1 MRNYITLQLAYAS
14 EYVVVDVLAMRSTL
28 LLELIGPLAT
38 LYLIQAK
45 GWPLVAVF
53 WGMWSLA
60 LIQNVDG
67 WLSWTDI
74 EMFTNEKNGIHLAES
89 ETYVELLAS
98 SIMVGFATTIK
109 RTVLAMYLGK
119 RIYYNYKKKVER
131 CMLEMLLM
139 VSQYFV

>member
-1 MRNYITLQLAYAS
+1 
-14 EYVVVDVLAMRSTL
+14 
-28 LLELIGPLAT
+28 
-38 LYLIQAK
+38 
-45 GWPLVAVF
+45 
-53 WGMWSLA
+53 MWSLA

-67 WLSWTDI
+67 WLSWTSI
-74 EMFTNEKNGIHLAES
+74 EMFIDEKDGIHLAES
-89 ETYVELLAS
+89 ETYVEVLAS

-139 VSQYFV
+139 VSQYCLQ